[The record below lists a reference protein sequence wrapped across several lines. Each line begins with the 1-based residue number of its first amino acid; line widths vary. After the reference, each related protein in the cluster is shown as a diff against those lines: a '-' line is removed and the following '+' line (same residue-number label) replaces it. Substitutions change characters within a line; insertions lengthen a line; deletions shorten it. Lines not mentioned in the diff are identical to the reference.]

1 MTWAPWILVAILAG
15 LLFFLVYLLT
25 DARATLRAER
35 EKHAWTEDAKEQ
47 FKNTFKVLAASEL
60 EVRSGQLKTTAKEEL
75 TGVIGPL
82 KEELGKLDRQVRELE
97 AKREGAYSTLGS
109 QLEGLHRLQDA
120 LRQQTTTL
128 AQALKA
134 PTVRGRWGE
143 IHLRRL
149 VELSGM
155 QRHVDFSEQEATDTG
170 RPDMVIRLPEKGI
183 VPVDSKV
190 PLDAFLRA
198 MDVDSEEGRR
208 ALMAEHAKAFRGR
221 IRELAQRAYWEQ
233 FERIPEI
240 VVMFVPVEASLSAA
254 FQSDRDL
261 FEYAFQNRV
270 LVTSP
275 IALFALLRAVA
286 FGWQQQQVAENAE
299 KIAEQGRT
307 LYERVAIFVGHV
319 AGVGK
324 SLDASVKKYNEAVG
338 SLDARVLPAAR
349 RLREL
354 GVGNAEIKTP
364 EPVEA
369 QPRVAAFVVG
379 IVLGVQE
386 NGRGD
391 GAEQESH
398 GRDGSGPVGGREKG
412 PLSAVHGPHNSPRVE
427 NPARVVRRRVRCA
440 AGERVR
446 AELASFLASR

>member
-1 MTWAPWILVAILAG
+1 MSWAPWALVAILAVA
-15 LLFFLVYLLT
+15 LIWLVYRL
-25 DARATLRAER
+25 AQAEATLRAER
-35 EKHAWTEDAKEQ
+35 EKNLWTDDAKEQ
-47 FKNTFKVLAASEL
+47 FKNTFRVLATNEL
-60 EVRSGQLKTTAKEEL
+60 ESRSSQLKTTAKEEL

-82 KEELGKLDRQVRELE
+82 KEELSKLDKQVRELE
-97 AKREGAYSTLGS
+97 AKREGAYSSLGA
-109 QLEGLHRLQDA
+109 QLQGLHNLQDS

-128 AQALKA
+128 AQALKS

-155 QRHVDFSEQEATDTG
+155 GRHVDFSEQESTDSG

-198 MDVDSEEGRR
+198 MDTEDEEARR
-208 ALMAEHAKAFRGR
+208 QLMAEHARAFRGR

-233 FERIPEI
+233 FERIPEV

-261 FEYAFQNRV
+261 FEYALQNKV

-275 IALFALLRAVA
+275 IALFALLRSIA

-299 KIAEQGRT
+299 QIAAQGKA
-307 LYERVAIFVGHV
+307 LYERVATFVGHV

-354 GVGNAEIKTP
+354 GVGNAEIEAP
-364 EPVEA
+364 GPVEA
-369 QPRVAAFVVG
+369 QPR
-379 IVLGVQE
+379 L
-386 NGRGD
+386 
-391 GAEQESH
+391 
-398 GRDGSGPVGGREKG
+398 
-412 PLSAVHGPHNSPRVE
+412 
-427 NPARVVRRRVRCA
+427 PAR
-440 AGERVR
+440 E
-446 AELASFLASR
+446 ES

>member
-1 MTWAPWILVAILAG
+1 MSWLPWALVAVLAVA
-15 LLFFLVYLLT
+15 LLWLVYRL
-25 DARATLRAER
+25 AQAEATLRAER
-35 EKHAWTEDAKEQ
+35 EKNAWTDSAREQ
-47 FKNTFKVLAASEL
+47 LQNSFKVIATDEL
-60 EVRSGQLKTTAKEEL
+60 ESRSSQLKTTARDEL
-75 TGVIGPL
+75 TGVIAPL
-82 KEELGKLDRQVRELE
+82 KEELAKLDKQVRELE
-97 AKREGAYSTLGS
+97 AKREGAYSSLGA
-109 QLEGLHRLQDA
+109 QLQGLHNLQDS

-128 AQALKA
+128 AQALKS

-155 QRHVDFSEQEATDTG
+155 GRHVDFSEQESTDSG

-190 PLDAFLRA
+190 PLDAYLRA
-198 MDVDSEEGRR
+198 MEVEDEDARR
-208 ALMAEHAKAFRGR
+208 LLLAEHARAFRGR

-254 FQSDRDL
+254 FQADRDL
-261 FEYAFQNRV
+261 FEYAFQNKV

-299 KIAEQGRT
+299 QIAAQGKS
-307 LYERVAIFVGHV
+307 LYERIATFVGHV
-319 AGVGK
+319 SGVGK
-324 SLDASVKKYNEAVG
+324 SLEASVKKYNDAVG

-354 GVGNAEIKTP
+354 GVGSAEIEAP
-364 EPVEA
+364 EPVET
-369 QPRVAAFVVG
+369 QPR
-379 IVLGVQE
+379 LPMRE
-386 NGRGD
+386 
-391 GAEQESH
+391 EQ
-398 GRDGSGPVGGREKG
+398 P
-412 PLSAVHGPHNSPRVE
+412 
-427 NPARVVRRRVRCA
+427 
-440 AGERVR
+440 
-446 AELASFLASR
+446 

>member
-1 MTWAPWILVAILAG
+1 MTWLPWALVAVLAVA
-15 LLFFLVYLLT
+15 LLWLVYRL
-25 DARATLRAER
+25 AQAEATLRAER
-35 EKHAWTEDAKEQ
+35 EKNQWTADAKEQ
-47 FKNTFKVLAASEL
+47 FANTFKVLATDELAS
-60 EVRSGQLKTTAKEEL
+60 RSGQLKTTAREEL
-75 TGVIGPL
+75 TGVIAPL
-82 KEELGKLDRQVRELE
+82 KDELAKLDKQVRELE
-97 AKREGAYSTLGS
+97 AKREGAYSSLGA
-109 QLEGLHRLQDA
+109 QLQGLHNLQDS

-128 AQALKA
+128 TQALKS

-155 QRHVDFSEQEATDTG
+155 SNHVDFSEQESTDSG

-198 MDVDSEEGRR
+198 MDVEDEDARR
-208 ALMAEHAKAFRGR
+208 QLLAEHARAFRGR

-240 VVMFVPVEASLSAA
+240 VVMFVPVEGSLSAA
-254 FQSDRDL
+254 FQADRDL
-261 FEYAFQNRV
+261 FEFALQNKV

-299 KIAEQGRT
+299 QIAAQGKS
-307 LYERVAIFVGHV
+307 LYERVATFVGHV

-324 SLDASVKKYNEAVG
+324 SLEASVKKYNDAVG

-354 GVGNAEIKTP
+354 GVGNAEIEAP
-364 EPVEA
+364 EPLET
-369 QPRVAAFVVG
+369 QPR
-379 IVLGVQE
+379 L
-386 NGRGD
+386 
-391 GAEQESH
+391 
-398 GRDGSGPVGGREKG
+398 
-412 PLSAVHGPHNSPRVE
+412 
-427 NPARVVRRRVRCA
+427 PAR
-440 AGERVR
+440 E
-446 AELASFLASR
+446 EQP

>member
-1 MTWAPWILVAILAG
+1 MSWAPWALVAILAVA
-15 LLFFLVYLLT
+15 LIWLVYRL
-25 DARATLRAER
+25 AQAEATLRAER
-35 EKHAWTEDAKEQ
+35 EKNLWTDDAKEQ
-47 FKNTFKVLAASEL
+47 FKNTFRVLATNEL
-60 EVRSGQLKTTAKEEL
+60 ESRSSQLKTTAKEEL

-82 KEELGKLDRQVRELE
+82 KEELSKLDKQVRELE
-97 AKREGAYSTLGS
+97 AKREGAYSTLGA
-109 QLEGLHRLQDA
+109 QLQGLHNLQDS

-128 AQALKA
+128 AQALKS

-155 QRHVDFSEQEATDTG
+155 GRHVDFSEQESTDSG

-198 MDVDSEEGRR
+198 MDTEDEEARR
-208 ALMAEHAKAFRGR
+208 QLMAEHAKAFRGR

-233 FERIPEI
+233 FERIPEV

-261 FEYAFQNRV
+261 FEYALQNKV

-275 IALFALLRAVA
+275 IALFALLRSIA

-299 KIAEQGRT
+299 QIAAQGKA
-307 LYERVAIFVGHV
+307 LYERVATFVGHV

-354 GVGNAEIKTP
+354 GVGNAEIEAP
-364 EPVEA
+364 GPVEA
-369 QPRVAAFVVG
+369 QPR
-379 IVLGVQE
+379 L
-386 NGRGD
+386 
-391 GAEQESH
+391 
-398 GRDGSGPVGGREKG
+398 
-412 PLSAVHGPHNSPRVE
+412 
-427 NPARVVRRRVRCA
+427 PAR
-440 AGERVR
+440 E
-446 AELASFLASR
+446 ES

>member
-1 MTWAPWILVAILAG
+1 MSWAPWGLVAVLAVA
-15 LLFFLVYLLT
+15 LVWLVYRL
-25 DARATLRAER
+25 AQAEATLRAER
-35 EKHAWTEDAKEQ
+35 EKNAWTESAREQ
-47 FKNTFKVLAASEL
+47 YQNAFKVIATSEL
-60 EVRSGQLKTTAKEEL
+60 ESRSGQLKATAKEEL
-75 TGVIGPL
+75 GGVIAPL
-82 KEELGKLDRQVRELE
+82 KEELAKLDRQVRELE
-97 AKREGAYSTLGS
+97 AKREGAYSTLGA
-109 QLEGLHRLQDA
+109 QLQGLHNLQDS

-128 AQALKA
+128 AQALKS

-155 QRHVDFSEQEATDTG
+155 GRHVDFSEQESTEAG

-198 MDVDSEEGRR
+198 MDTEDDDARR
-208 ALMAEHAKAFRGR
+208 QLLAEHAKAFRGR

-233 FERIPEI
+233 FERIPEV

-261 FEYAFQNRV
+261 FEYALQNKV

-275 IALFALLRAVA
+275 IALFALLRSIA

-299 KIAEQGRT
+299 QIAAQGKA
-307 LYERVAIFVGHV
+307 LYERVATFVGHV

-324 SLDASVKKYNEAVG
+324 SLEASVKKYNEAVG

-354 GVGNAEIKTP
+354 GVGNAEIEAP
-364 EPVEA
+364 GPVDA
-369 QPRVAAFVVG
+369 QPR
-379 IVLGVQE
+379 L
-386 NGRGD
+386 
-391 GAEQESH
+391 
-398 GRDGSGPVGGREKG
+398 
-412 PLSAVHGPHNSPRVE
+412 
-427 NPARVVRRRVRCA
+427 PAR
-440 AGERVR
+440 E
-446 AELASFLASR
+446 EQ

>member
-1 MTWAPWILVAILAG
+1 MSWAPWVLVAILAVA
-15 LLFFLVYLLT
+15 LFWLVYRL
-25 DARATLRAER
+25 AQAEASLRAER
-35 EKHAWTEDAKEQ
+35 EKNLWTDDAKEQ
-47 FKNTFKVLAASEL
+47 FRNTFRVLATNEL
-60 EVRSGQLKTTAKEEL
+60 ESRSSQLKTTAKEEL

-82 KEELGKLDRQVRELE
+82 KEELSKLDKQVRELE
-97 AKREGAYSTLGS
+97 AKREGAYSTLGA
-109 QLEGLHRLQDA
+109 QLQGLHNLQDS

-128 AQALKA
+128 AQALKS

-155 QRHVDFSEQEATDTG
+155 GRHVDFSEQESTDAG

-198 MDVDSEEGRR
+198 MDTEDEEARR
-208 ALMAEHAKAFRGR
+208 QLMAEHARAFRGR

-233 FERIPEI
+233 FERIPEV

-261 FEYAFQNRV
+261 FEYALQNKV

-275 IALFALLRAVA
+275 IALFALLRSIA

-299 KIAEQGRT
+299 QIAAQGKA
-307 LYERVAIFVGHV
+307 LYERVATFVGHV

-354 GVGNAEIKTP
+354 GVGNAEIDAP
-364 EPVEA
+364 GPVEA
-369 QPRVAAFVVG
+369 QPR
-379 IVLGVQE
+379 L
-386 NGRGD
+386 
-391 GAEQESH
+391 
-398 GRDGSGPVGGREKG
+398 
-412 PLSAVHGPHNSPRVE
+412 
-427 NPARVVRRRVRCA
+427 PAR
-440 AGERVR
+440 E
-446 AELASFLASR
+446 ES

>member
-1 MTWAPWILVAILAG
+1 MSWAPWVLVAILTVA
-15 LLFFLVYLLT
+15 LVWLVVRL
-25 DARATLRAER
+25 AQAEATLRAER
-35 EKHAWTEDAKEQ
+35 EKNLWTEDAKDQ
-47 FKNTFKVLAASEL
+47 FRNTFRVLATNEL
-60 EVRSGQLKTTAKEEL
+60 ESRSSQLKTTAKEEL

-82 KEELGKLDRQVRELE
+82 KEELSKLDKQVRELE
-97 AKREGAYSTLGS
+97 AKREGAYSTLGA
-109 QLEGLHRLQDA
+109 QLQGLHNLQDS

-128 AQALKA
+128 AQALKS

-155 QRHVDFSEQEATDTG
+155 GRHVDFSEQESTDSG

-198 MDVDSEEGRR
+198 MDTEDEEARR
-208 ALMAEHAKAFRGR
+208 QLMAEHAKAFRGR

-233 FERIPEI
+233 FERIPEV

-261 FEYAFQNRV
+261 FEYALQNKV

-275 IALFALLRAVA
+275 IALFALLRSIA

-299 KIAEQGRT
+299 QIAAQGKA
-307 LYERVAIFVGHV
+307 LYERVATFVGHV

-354 GVGNAEIKTP
+354 GVGNAEIEAP
-364 EPVEA
+364 GPVEA
-369 QPRVAAFVVG
+369 QPR
-379 IVLGVQE
+379 L
-386 NGRGD
+386 
-391 GAEQESH
+391 
-398 GRDGSGPVGGREKG
+398 
-412 PLSAVHGPHNSPRVE
+412 
-427 NPARVVRRRVRCA
+427 PAR
-440 AGERVR
+440 E
-446 AELASFLASR
+446 ES

>member
-1 MTWAPWILVAILAG
+1 MSWAPWVLVAILAVA
-15 LLFFLVYLLT
+15 LVWLVVRL
-25 DARATLRAER
+25 AQAEATLRAER
-35 EKHAWTEDAKEQ
+35 EKNLWTEDAKDQ
-47 FKNTFKVLAASEL
+47 FRNTFRVLATNEL
-60 EVRSGQLKTTAKEEL
+60 ESRSSQLKTTAKEEL

-82 KEELGKLDRQVRELE
+82 KEELSKLDKQVRELE
-97 AKREGAYSTLGS
+97 AKREGAYSTLGA
-109 QLEGLHRLQDA
+109 QLQGLHNLQDS

-128 AQALKA
+128 AQALKS

-155 QRHVDFSEQEATDTG
+155 GRHVDFSEQESTDSG

-198 MDVDSEEGRR
+198 MDTEDEEARR
-208 ALMAEHAKAFRGR
+208 QLMAEHAKAFRGR

-233 FERIPEI
+233 FERIPEV

-261 FEYAFQNRV
+261 FEYALQNKV

-275 IALFALLRAVA
+275 IALFALLRSIA

-299 KIAEQGRT
+299 QIAAQGKA
-307 LYERVAIFVGHV
+307 LYERVATFVGHV

-354 GVGNAEIKTP
+354 GVGNAEIEAP
-364 EPVEA
+364 GPVEA
-369 QPRVAAFVVG
+369 QPR
-379 IVLGVQE
+379 L
-386 NGRGD
+386 
-391 GAEQESH
+391 
-398 GRDGSGPVGGREKG
+398 
-412 PLSAVHGPHNSPRVE
+412 
-427 NPARVVRRRVRCA
+427 PAR
-440 AGERVR
+440 E
-446 AELASFLASR
+446 ES

>member
-1 MTWAPWILVAILAG
+1 MSWAPWALVAILAVA
-15 LLFFLVYLLT
+15 LIWLVYRL
-25 DARATLRAER
+25 AQAEATLRAER
-35 EKHAWTEDAKEQ
+35 EKNLWTDDAKEQ
-47 FKNTFKVLAASEL
+47 FKNTFRVLATNEL
-60 EVRSGQLKTTAKEEL
+60 ESRSSQLKTTAKEEL

-82 KEELGKLDRQVRELE
+82 KEELSKLDKQVRELE
-97 AKREGAYSTLGS
+97 AKREGAYSTLGA
-109 QLEGLHRLQDA
+109 QLQGLHNLQDS

-128 AQALKA
+128 AQALKS

-155 QRHVDFSEQEATDTG
+155 GRHVDFSEQETTDAG

-198 MDVDSEEGRR
+198 VDTEDEEARR
-208 ALMAEHAKAFRGR
+208 QLMAEHARAFRGR
-221 IRELAQRAYWEQ
+221 IRELSQRAYWEQ
-233 FERIPEI
+233 FERIPEV

-261 FEYAFQNRV
+261 FEYALQNKV

-275 IALFALLRAVA
+275 IALFALLRSIA

-299 KIAEQGRT
+299 QIAAQGKA
-307 LYERVAIFVGHV
+307 LYERVATFVGHV

-354 GVGNAEIKTP
+354 GVGNAEIDAP
-364 EPVEA
+364 GPVEA
-369 QPRVAAFVVG
+369 QPR
-379 IVLGVQE
+379 L
-386 NGRGD
+386 
-391 GAEQESH
+391 
-398 GRDGSGPVGGREKG
+398 
-412 PLSAVHGPHNSPRVE
+412 
-427 NPARVVRRRVRCA
+427 PAR
-440 AGERVR
+440 E
-446 AELASFLASR
+446 ES

>member
-1 MTWAPWILVAILAG
+1 MSWAPWGLVAVLAVA
-15 LLFFLVYLLT
+15 LVWLVYRL
-25 DARATLRAER
+25 AQAEATLRAER
-35 EKHAWTEDAKEQ
+35 EKNAWTESAREQ
-47 FKNTFKVLAASEL
+47 YQNAFKVIATSEL
-60 EVRSGQLKTTAKEEL
+60 ESRSGQLKATAKEEL
-75 TGVIGPL
+75 GGVIAPL
-82 KEELGKLDRQVRELE
+82 KEELAKLDRQVRELE
-97 AKREGAYSTLGS
+97 AKREGAYSTLGA
-109 QLEGLHRLQDA
+109 QLQGLHNLQDS

-128 AQALKA
+128 AQALKS

-155 QRHVDFSEQEATDTG
+155 SRHVDFSEQESTDAG

-198 MDVDSEEGRR
+198 MDTEDEEARR
-208 ALMAEHAKAFRGR
+208 QLMAEHARAFRGR

-233 FERIPEI
+233 FERIPEV

-261 FEYAFQNRV
+261 FEYALQNKV

-275 IALFALLRAVA
+275 IALFALLRSIA

-299 KIAEQGRT
+299 QIAAQGKA
-307 LYERVAIFVGHV
+307 LYERVATFVGHV

-354 GVGNAEIKTP
+354 GVGNAEIEAP
-364 EPVEA
+364 GPVDA
-369 QPRVAAFVVG
+369 QPR
-379 IVLGVQE
+379 L
-386 NGRGD
+386 
-391 GAEQESH
+391 
-398 GRDGSGPVGGREKG
+398 
-412 PLSAVHGPHNSPRVE
+412 
-427 NPARVVRRRVRCA
+427 PAR
-440 AGERVR
+440 E
-446 AELASFLASR
+446 EP

>member
-1 MTWAPWILVAILAG
+1 MSWAPWGVVAVLAVALVW
-15 LLFFLVYLLT
+15 LVYRL
-25 DARATLRAER
+25 AQAEATLRAER
-35 EKHAWTEDAKEQ
+35 EKNAWTESAREQ
-47 FKNTFKVLAASEL
+47 YQNAFKVIAISEL
-60 EVRSGQLKTTAKEEL
+60 ESRSGQLKTTAKEEL
-75 TGVIGPL
+75 GGVIAPL
-82 KEELGKLDRQVRELE
+82 KEELAKLDRQVRELE
-97 AKREGAYSTLGS
+97 AKREGAYSTLGA
-109 QLEGLHRLQDA
+109 QLQGLHNLQDS

-128 AQALKA
+128 AQALKS

-155 QRHVDFSEQEATDTG
+155 GRHVDFSEQESTEAG

-198 MDVDSEEGRR
+198 MDTEDDDARR
-208 ALMAEHAKAFRGR
+208 QLLAEHAKAFRGR

-233 FERIPEI
+233 FERIPEV

-261 FEYAFQNRV
+261 FEYALQNKV

-275 IALFALLRAVA
+275 IALFALLRSIA

-299 KIAEQGRT
+299 QIAAQGKA
-307 LYERVAIFVGHV
+307 LYERVATFVGHV

-324 SLDASVKKYNEAVG
+324 SLEASVKKYNEAVG

-354 GVGNAEIKTP
+354 GVGNAEIEAP
-364 EPVEA
+364 GPVDA
-369 QPRVAAFVVG
+369 QPR
-379 IVLGVQE
+379 L
-386 NGRGD
+386 
-391 GAEQESH
+391 
-398 GRDGSGPVGGREKG
+398 
-412 PLSAVHGPHNSPRVE
+412 
-427 NPARVVRRRVRCA
+427 PAR
-440 AGERVR
+440 E
-446 AELASFLASR
+446 EP